1 MSDRSS
7 LIGMRMRNSYTDV
20 IRACVREMKAG
31 TEFLSV
37 DCTVS
42 GVDVGVLHLDSY
54 HGQVRGAL
62 SV

>member
-1 MSDRSS
+1 MQH
-7 LIGMRMRNSYTDV
+7 
-20 IRACVREMKAG
+20 REMKAG
-31 TEFLSV
+31 TELPRW
-37 DCTVS
+37 TVS